1 MSRPN
6 NYPQRL
12 TFEIKL
18 PGGDTHIYKNH
29 ADVII
34 RSWRDDGT
42 MSIESVSAVAARH
55 QWKEWVRKGFSR
67 NDEPKEHLES
77 IHCDGVDQKFSK
89 LSP

>member
-1 MSRPN
+1 MTQYDVFPSYWKRIDGDKVTSI
-6 NYPQRL
+6 YVDKGEL
-12 TFEIKL
+12 T
-18 PGGDTHIYKNH
+18 TRY
-29 ADVII
+29 A
-34 RSWRDDGT
+34 DGT